1 MEYASVYLSDY
12 LLNNRPLC
20 FADYFKRCLFRGS
33 IIIFQQKISMAT
45 PPNHMTLYN
54 ALQYPLFPGIYSY
67 TATNPL
73 NQGLSFQVPLF
84 TNQLSYQCFLPTA
97 ANYSAFQPHYGSA
110 GTGVRALGS
119 AQRVPERITTPV
131 HGPPAPKF

>member
-1 MEYASVYLSDY
+1 
-12 LLNNRPLC
+12 
-20 FADYFKRCLFRGS
+20 
-33 IIIFQQKISMAT
+33 
-45 PPNHMTLYN
+45 MTLYN

-84 TNQLSYQCFLPTA
+84 PNQLSYQCFLPTA